1 VESMLHWL
9 GYGLCHQLPER
20 SFIGGGIQVPV
31 CARDTGIYMGFVV
44 AILVMAL
51 LEGRERPTEPPSLL
65 KSLVLGLMVGT
76 MVFDGVTSYAGLRAT
91 TNEIRLLTGLA
102 AGYALAAFTLPLL
115 NGQLWA
121 VAGRGRV
128 LGTNTRFGLFLG
140 SLPIA
145 WLLIFY
151 IAPVLGIFYP
161 LMVGVAVI
169 LTFMVVNL
177 VIVCLLPAFERKANR
192 LTDAWPALL
201 ISLGLTAAELILAS
215 YLKYWLESVAGLR

>member
-1 VESMLHWL
+1 MLHWL

-20 SFIGGGIQVPV
+20 SFIGGGVQVPV
-31 CARDTGIYMGFVV
+31 CARDTGIYAGFVV

-65 KSLVLGLMVGT
+65 RSLVLGLMVGA
-76 MVFDGVTSYAGLRAT
+76 MVLDGVSSYAGLRT
-91 TNEIRLLTGLA
+91 TSNEIRLLTGLTT
-102 AGYALAAFTLPLL
+102 GYALAAFTLPLL

-145 WLLIFY
+145 WSLIFY
-151 IAPVLGIFYP
+151 AAPVLGAFYP
-161 LMVGVAVI
+161 VMVGVCVI
-169 LTFMVVNL
+169 VTFVVVNL
-177 VIVCLLPAFERKANR
+177 VIVCLLPAFERKASR
-192 LTDAWPALL
+192 LSDSWLALL

-215 YLKYWLESVAGLR
+215 YLKYWLERVAGLR

>member
-1 VESMLHWL
+1 MLHWL

-20 SFIGGGIQVPV
+20 SFIGGGVQVPV
-31 CARDTGIYMGFVV
+31 CARDTGIYMGFVI
-44 AILVMAL
+44 AILVMAV
-51 LEGRERPTEPPSLL
+51 LEGRERPTEPPSVL

-76 MVFDGVTSYAGLRAT
+76 MVFDGVTSYAGLRTT

-128 LGTNTRFGLFLG
+128 LGTNARFGLFLG
-140 SLPIA
+140 SLPIV

-151 IAPVLGIFYP
+151 IAPVLGVFYP

-169 LTFMVVNL
+169 VTFMVVNL

-201 ISLGLTAAELILAS
+201 ISLGLTGAELILAS